1 MFWDKDLII
10 TTTTNVSKFDF
21 EQLKKN
27 NLPSCVEYSTKDFMI
42 TVNSVAGTQGTYN
55 MYLVAT
61 ISSTD

>member
-1 MFWDKDLII
+1 MIV
-10 TTTTNVSKFDF
+10 TTGTNVSTFDF

-27 NLPSCVEYSTKDFMI
+27 NLPSFVEYSTKDFII